1 MLPTVF
7 LFRFDFNLVEF
18 CFVTKFSHNICG
30 TKNKIKIISTM
41 KQTTLAKKQPTKKRK
56 LESTFIRFCKLFW
69 CFMKIKDY
77 GKVLKSKAMMVTILM
92 ILMIINMV
100 KIAMKWWLQASSFSK
115 ELVKNVMNMSI
126 LENQIFFLVLD
137 LQKMFLKDS
146 KTFKTFLKLWNYLE
160 LKGKRTKG
168 CLQLLYL
175 FQYEKILSW

>member
-115 ELVKNVMNMSI
+115 ELVKCNEHVHTWKPNY
-126 LENQIFFLVLD
+126 FFSTKFA
-137 LQKMFLKDS
+137 KMCLKDS
-146 KTFKTFLKLWNYLE
+146 KTFKTFLKLWKYLE